1 MELDHAILADGASNR
16 PDGKLDIYGAGFDT
30 LFAPSVPTTHPQ
42 MALVLRLLMTPH
54 ELEHQHL
61 VTVVVVSADGAEL
74 GKVEAQVQ
82 PIPPEQRGQ
91 IPAGRTVGLAAVL
104 NFVNVTFPAYGDYG
118 IKIHWDG
125 TELRDMRLHVEQTP
139 APASAP

>member
-54 ELEHQHL
+54 EL
-61 VTVVVVSADGAEL
+61 S
-74 GKVEAQVQ
+74 
-82 PIPPEQRGQ
+82 I
-91 IPAGRTVGLAAVL
+91 
-104 NFVNVTFPAYGDYG
+104 
-118 IKIHWDG
+118 G
-125 TELRDMRLHVEQTP
+125 TW
-139 APASAP
+139 